1 MGQIKNIKLH
11 IVTDIKCK
19 YSTSHTKHTRCH
31 NQYDYTAKEF
41 SWATNGDFETNT
53 NTLLYSASKGF
64 EPKPTQ
70 NSTWVNV
77 LPTCTGCPKLP
88 LRRGRRSRARSV

>member
-19 YSTSHTKHTRCH
+19 YSTSHTTTKCH
-31 NQYDYTAKEF
+31 NQYDYRAKES
-41 SWATNGDFETNT
+41 SWATNVVFETNT
-53 NTLLYSASKGF
+53 NTHPYSASKGF

-77 LPTCTGCPKLP
+77 WLTCTGCPKLP
-88 LRRGRRSRARSV
+88 LRRGRRSPARSV